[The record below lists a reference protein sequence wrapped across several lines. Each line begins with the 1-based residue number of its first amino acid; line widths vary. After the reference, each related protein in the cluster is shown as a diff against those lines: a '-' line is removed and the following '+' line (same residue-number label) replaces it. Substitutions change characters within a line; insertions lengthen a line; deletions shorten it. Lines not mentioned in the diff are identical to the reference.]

1 MTTLKNKQ
9 HPIVR
14 MLDISI
20 VKKYIRTADDGWHQG
35 WHERNGGNLT
45 YRLKAEEV
53 AEIWVLQKSTGLPE
67 LQTIQDDELRAIAR
81 DFKVNLREDFL
92 D

>member
-1 MTTLKNKQ
+1 MHT
-9 HPIVR
+9 I
-14 MLDISI
+14 
-20 VKKYIRTADDGWHQG
+20 
-35 WHERNGGNLT
+35 E
-45 YRLKAEEV
+45 KA
-53 AEIWVLQKSTGLPE
+53 AEIWVLAKSTGLPE